1 MMNPVN
7 WADIIWEEEGQ
18 SSNKELNFLLKTSDF
33 VLGLMLFSF
42 AVIVHESSFFLKDR
56 SLLSVF
62 VKVQHIPKICGI
74 CIECHPYWRIRRK
87 MDRPK

>member
-1 MMNPVN
+1 MKSPLRLVR
-7 WADIIWEEEGQ
+7 AGLDDDEPC
-18 SSNKELNFLLKTSDF
+18 ELSGYYMGRGAQLSLKTSDF

-42 AVIVHESSFFLKDR
+42 AVTVHESSFFLKDR

-74 CIECHPYWRIRRK
+74 CIE
-87 MDRPK
+87 